1 MSLIKT
7 ETYYIICAAGAR
19 SAKVVEYLEDKGIH
33 AVNVEGGMNEWE
45 MKVLLS
51 TVFKLILSKCFYHT
65 SPTRASVF
73 NTKRFLQYVMC

>member
-1 MSLIKT
+1 MLI
-7 ETYYIICAAGAR
+7 
-19 SAKVVEYLEDKGIH
+19 VEYLEDKGIH

-73 NTKRFLQYVMC
+73 IQKDFCNMLCVRKQNIINKFQLS